1 MDSNKLFP
9 NSVLIQQSVKE
20 TILKL
25 IGQALKRHIL
35 NLRVYMV
42 EITIYYI
49 ACVIGNVLNDI

>member
-1 MDSNKLFP
+1 MDSNKLSP

-35 NLRVYMV
+35 NLRVYLV